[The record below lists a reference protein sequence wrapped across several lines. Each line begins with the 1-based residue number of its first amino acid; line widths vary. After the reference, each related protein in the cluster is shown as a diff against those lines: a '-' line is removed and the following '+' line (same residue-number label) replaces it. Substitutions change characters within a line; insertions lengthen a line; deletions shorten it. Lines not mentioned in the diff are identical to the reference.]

1 MNAPVLRSIRTR
13 EQEIELALEAMVWVM
28 QDRTLPHEVRHKVA
42 QAHTALHACRSPETV
57 VKMESRMG
65 LNSNE

>member
-28 QDRTLPHEVRHKVA
+28 GDRTIPYDVRHKVA
-42 QAHTALHACRSPETV
+42 QAHTALHGCRDPQTV
-57 VKMESRMG
+57 TRLEREQG
-65 LNSNE
+65 LR